1 MADRKQFNGR
11 VTFADAT
18 DAASASEAGV
28 EFKGGVAVEKKVHT
42 GEKLTVNTGGL
53 TVTAGGITMPAGK
66 LKLGN
71 LSQAQG
77 VLTANIDTGVL
88 NVERKTTPAPHANV
102 TGPTTLLAAQMASGY
117 IQITAN
123 ATSTVVK
130 MPAKSVIL
138 ALFGGSGEITVGDT
152 IEYTIANLGTT
163 VNESIVL
170 TVSDDGDGTVPSGQQ
185 AKIAANAADGETAT
199 VGGTAA
205 GRFATRVTN
214 VDGSSA
220 TVRLA

>member
-11 VTFADAT
+11 VSFADAT
-18 DAASASEAGV
+18 DASSASVAGV
-28 EFKGGVAVEKKVHT
+28 EFKGGIAVEKKVHT
-42 GEKLTVNTGGL
+42 GEKLTVNSGGL

-71 LSQAQG
+71 LAQAAG
-77 VLTANIDTGVL
+77 VLTSNLDTGIL
-88 NVERKTTPAPHANV
+88 NIPRFTRPAPVANV
-102 TGPTTLLAAQMASGY
+102 TGATTLTAAQFASGY
-117 IQITAN
+117 IQLTAN

-130 MPAKSVIL
+130 MPAKTVIL
-138 ALFGGSGEITVGDT
+138 ALFGGSGNITVGDS
-152 IEYTIANLGTT
+152 IEYTIANLVTT

-170 TVSDDGDGTVPSGQQ
+170 TVSDDGDGTVPGGQQ
-185 AKIAANAADGETAT
+185 AKIAANAANGETAT

-205 GRFATRVTN
+205 GRFLTRVTN